1 MAMKSRLK
9 FGTSSDDTLNGTEQS
24 EIFLGFGGNDTI
36 FARGGNDHAFGGR
49 GNDLIFGGNGND
61 HLFGG
66 RGNDALVGEA
76 GKDHL
81 FGGSGR
87 DLLLGGPGKDLL
99 VGGADNDTFLIRHGT
114 GVDTI
119 ADLQAGDRID
129 IRDFNFASFQAVLN
143 AGHQAHDDVVINL
156 GGGDQLVIEDAKLS
170 DLHAEQFII
179 SSQIQGPTSSQ
190 TPYLVSANSHV
201 TVESLITTGDQALN
215 GYTMVGIPD
224 GLGAFDNGNGTF
236 TVLMNHEISNS
247 NPALAGAVRTHGANG
262 AFVSE
267 WVIDKTTLQVVSGKD
282 LMHDVWLFDTATQTY
297 VDHNAALGNG
307 VSFSRFCS
315 ADLADPNAF
324 YNPATGLGFNP
335 ADGRL
340 FLDGE
345 ENNAEGRAMAHIVG
359 GAQDGNSYEL
369 AWLGNMAYEN
379 QLANP
384 FTGDKT
390 VVGMLNDTAAAGNN
404 APGTS
409 AFSGNDRGEVYFYVG
424 DKQSTGLA
432 IDKAG
437 LTGGGMYGVK
447 VAGMEFE
454 TDLTTKAVNGAHFD
468 LVAVG
473 DPTNTSA
480 DVHNLTGSAPPGTN
494 NIESNSQA
502 GHVTGFERPEDGAWD
517 TIDHNRFYFVTT
529 ASTANYT
536 APGTNIGGHSKLWEL
551 DFVDA
556 KNPTLGGTVK
566 MLLDGTE
573 GQSMFDNI
581 TVSPDGKITLC
592 EDPGNNDRVAKVW
605 QYDPANGSLTEIAH
619 HDPAR
624 FDPNLNGPGVAGPNF
639 ITKDEESSGVID
651 VSKILGNAGEHAFLI
666 DTQSHKEVGGALV
679 EGGQLMVMHQYLV

>member
-1 MAMKSRLK
+1 MAIKSRLK
-9 FGTSSDDTLNGTEQS
+9 FGTSGDDTLNGTDQG
-24 EIFLGFGGNDTI
+24 EIFFGFGGNDTV
-36 FARGGNDHAFGGR
+36 FAGGGNDHAFGGR

-66 RGNDALVGEA
+66 RGKDA
-76 GKDHL
+76 
-81 FGGSGR
+81 
-87 DLLLGGPGKDLL
+87 L
-99 VGGADNDTFLIRHGT
+99 VGGADNDTFLIRQGT
-114 GVDTI
+114 GTDTI
-119 ADLQAGDRID
+119 ADLQLGDRID

-143 AGHQAHDDVVINL
+143 AAHQSHDDVVIAL
-156 GGGDQLVIEDAKLS
+156 GGGDQLVIEHTKLA
-170 DLHAEQFII
+170 DLHTEQFII

-190 TPYLVSANSHV
+190 TPYLVSTNSHV
-201 TVESLITTGDQALN
+201 TVESLITTGDQVN

-247 NPALAGAVRTHGANG
+247 NPALAGAVRAHGANG

-267 WVIDKTTLQVVSGKD
+267 WVIDKTSLQVLSGHD

-297 VDHNAALGNG
+297 VDHNAALNNG

-315 ADLADPNAF
+315 ADLADANAF

-345 ENNAEGRAMAHIVG
+345 ENNAEGRAIAHIVG

-379 QLANP
+379 QLANA

-390 VVGMLNDTAAAGNN
+390 VVAMLNDTAAAGNN
-404 APGTS
+404 APGTT

-424 DKQSTGLA
+424 DKQATGLA

-454 TDLTTKAVNGAHFD
+454 TDLTTKAVNGSHFD

-502 GHVTGFERPEDGAWD
+502 G
-517 TIDHNRFYFVTT
+517 
-529 ASTANYT
+529 
-536 APGTNIGGHSKLWEL
+536 
-551 DFVDA
+551 
-556 KNPTLGGTVK
+556 
-566 MLLDGTE
+566 
-573 GQSMFDNI
+573 
-581 TVSPDGKITLC
+581 
-592 EDPGNNDRVAKVW
+592 
-605 QYDPANGSLTEIAH
+605 
-619 HDPAR
+619 
-624 FDPNLNGPGVAGPNF
+624 
-639 ITKDEESSGVID
+639 
-651 VSKILGNAGEHAFLI
+651 
-666 DTQSHKEVGGALV
+666 
-679 EGGQLMVMHQYLV
+679 

>member
-1 MAMKSRLK
+1 MAIKSRLK
-9 FGTSSDDTLNGTEQS
+9 FGTSSDDTLNGTDQS
-24 EIFLGFGGNDTI
+24 EILLGFGGNDTI
-36 FARGGNDHAFGGR
+36 FARGGNDLAFGGR

-66 RGNDALVGEA
+66 RGNDALVGET

-99 VGGADNDTFLIRHGT
+99 VGGADNDTFLVRQGT

-143 AGHQAHDDVVINL
+143 AAHQSHGDVVINL
-156 GGGDQLVIEDAKLS
+156 GAGDQLVIADVKLS

-179 SSQIQGPTSSQ
+179 SSQITGPSSSQ
-190 TPYLVSANSHV
+190 TPYLVSANSHF

-247 NPALAGAVRTHGANG
+247 NPALAGAVRAHGANG

-315 ADLADPNAF
+315 ADLADANAF

-390 VVGMLNDTAAAGNN
+390 VVGLLNDTAAAGNN

-424 DKQSTGLA
+424 DKQATGLA

-454 TDLTTKAVNGAHFD
+454 TDLTTKAVNGSHFD

-473 DPTNTSA
+473 NATNTSP
-480 DVHNLTGSAPPGTN
+480 DVHNLTGAQ
-494 NIESNSQA
+494 IETNSQS

-517 TIDHNRFYFVTT
+517 TIDHNKFYFVTT
-529 ASTANYT
+529 ASIT
-536 APGTNIGGHSKLWEL
+536 GHSKLWEL
-551 DFVDA
+551 DFTDA

-573 GQSMFDNI
+573 GQLMFDNI

-605 QYDPANGSLTEIAH
+605 QYDPANASLTEIAH

-624 FDPNLNGPGVAGPNF
+624 FDPNLNGPGVPGPNF
-639 ITKDEESSGVID
+639 ITKDEESSGVVDI
-651 VSKILGNAGEHAFLI
+651 SGILGNAGEHAFLI
-666 DTQSHKEVGGALV
+666 DTQSHKEVGGNLV

>member
-1 MAMKSRLK
+1 
-9 FGTSSDDTLNGTEQS
+9 
-24 EIFLGFGGNDTI
+24 
-36 FARGGNDHAFGGR
+36 
-49 GNDLIFGGNGND
+49 
-61 HLFGG
+61 
-66 RGNDALVGEA
+66 
-76 GKDHL
+76 
-81 FGGSGR
+81 
-87 DLLLGGPGKDLL
+87 LLLGGPGKDVL
-99 VGGADNDTFLIRHGT
+99 VGGADNDTFLIRQGT
-114 GVDTI
+114 GTDTI
-119 ADLQAGDRID
+119 ADLQLGDRID

-143 AGHQAHDDVVINL
+143 AAHQSHDDVVIAL
-156 GGGDQLVIEDAKLS
+156 GGGDQLVIEHTKLA
-170 DLHAEQFII
+170 DLHTEQFII

-190 TPYLVSANSHV
+190 TPYLVSTNSHV
-201 TVESLITTGDQALN
+201 TVESLITTGDQVN

-247 NPALAGAVRTHGANG
+247 NPALAGAVRAHGANG

-267 WVIDKTTLQVVSGKD
+267 WVIDKTSLQVLSGHD

-315 ADLADPNAF
+315 ADLADATAF

-359 GAQDGNSYEL
+359 GAQDGNTYEL

-379 QLANP
+379 QLANA

-390 VVGMLNDTAAAGNN
+390 VVAMLNDTAAAGNS
-404 APGTS
+404 GGGST
-409 AFSGNDRGEVYFYVG
+409 FTGNDRGEVYFYAG
-424 DKQSTGLA
+424 NKQATGLA

-447 VAGMEFE
+447 VAGLEFE
-454 TDLTTKAVNGAHFD
+454 TDLTTKAVNGSHFD

-473 DPTNTSA
+473 NDTNTSA
-480 DVHNLTGSAPPGTN
+480 DVHNLTGAQ
-494 NIESNSQA
+494 IETNSQK
-502 GHVTGFERPEDGAWD
+502 GHVTSFERPEDGAWD
-517 TIDHNRFYFVTT
+517 TLDHNKFYFVTT
-529 ASTANYT
+529 ASIT
-536 APGTNIGGHSKLWEL
+536 GHSKLWEL
-551 DFVDA
+551 DFTDA
-556 KNPTLGGTVK
+556 KNPTLGGTAK
-566 MLLDGTE
+566 ILLDGTE
-573 GQSMFDNI
+573 GQLMFDNI
-581 TVSPDGKITLC
+581 TVSQDGKITLC
-592 EDPGNNDRVAKVW
+592 EDPGNADRVAKVW
-605 QYDPANGSLTEIAH
+605 QYDPANASLTEIAH

-624 FDPNLNGPGVAGPNF
+624 FDPNLNGPAQPGPNF
-639 ITKDEESSGVID
+639 ITKDEESSGVVDI
-651 VSKILGNAGEHAFLI
+651 SNILGNAGEHAFLI

>member
-1 MAMKSRLK
+1 MAIKSRFK
-9 FGTSSDDTLNGTEQS
+9 FGTNDDDTLNGTDQG
-24 EIFLGFGGNDTI
+24 EIFFGFGGNDSI
-36 FARGGNDHAFGGR
+36 LARGGKDVAFGGR

-81 FGGSGR
+81 LGGSGR
-87 DLLLGGPGKDLL
+87 DLLLGGPGKDVM
-99 VGGADNDTFLIRHGT
+99 VGGPDDDTFLIRQGT

-119 ADLQAGDRID
+119 ADLQGGDRID

-143 AGHQAHDDVVINL
+143 AAHQSHGDVVINL
-156 GGGDQLVIEDAKLS
+156 GGGDQLVIEDTKLS

-190 TPYLVSANSHV
+190 TPYLVSANSHI

-236 TVLMNHEISNS
+236 TVLMNHEI
-247 NPALAGAVRTHGANG
+247 AAGAGAVRAHGGNG

-315 ADLADPNAF
+315 ADMAAATAF

-345 ENNAEGRAMAHIVG
+345 ENNAEGRAVAHIVG

-390 VVGMLNDTAAAGNN
+390 VVGLTNDTAAAANG
-404 APGTS
+404 A
-409 AFSGNDRGEVYFYVG
+409 AFSGPDRGEVYFYVG
-424 DKQSTGLA
+424 DKQATGLA

-447 VAGMEFE
+447 VAGLEFE
-454 TDLTTKAVNGAHFD
+454 TDGTTKAMVNGSHFD

-473 DPTNTSA
+473 NNTNTSA
-480 DVHNLTGSAPPGTN
+480 DVHNLTGGE
-494 NIESNSQA
+494 IEANSQA

-517 TIDHNRFYFVTT
+517 TIDHNKFYFVST
-529 ASTANYT
+529 ASLT
-536 APGTNIGGHSKLWEL
+536 GHSKLWEL
-551 DFVDA
+551 DFIDA

-573 GQSMFDNI
+573 GQVMLDNL

-592 EDPGNNDRVAKVW
+592 EDPGNADRVAKVW

-619 HDPAR
+619 HDPAH
-624 FDPNLNGPGVAGPNF
+624 FDPNLNGPGVSGPNF
-639 ITKDEESSGVID
+639 ITKDEESSGVVDI
-651 VSKILGNAGEHAFLI
+651 SNILGNAGEHAFLI
-666 DTQSHKEVGGALV
+666 DTQSHKPVGGALV

>member
-1 MAMKSRLK
+1 MERSGSSLCARRAARRRRKPTCCRSNSFNRVRRQTSARSVRCGVPPLGRVQFLCTSGFRSSRFGPIVPLRRADKLGAEFFESNNLSARKFPRWFHPTARDAENLSAPKASGICHGCVTRLSTNAATDAGLRSTQSGSRQMAMKSRLK

-36 FARGGNDHAFGGR
+36 FARGGNHHAFGGR

-99 VGGADNDTFLIRHGT
+99 VGGADNDTYLIRHGA

-247 NPALAGAVRTHGANG
+247 NPALAGAVRAHGANG

-267 WVIDKTTLQVVSGKD
+267 WVI
-282 LMHDVWLFDTATQTY
+282 DTATQTY

-315 ADLADPNAF
+315 ADLADANAF

-390 VVGMLNDTAAAGNN
+390 VVG
-404 APGTS
+404 
-409 AFSGNDRGEVYFYVG
+409 
-424 DKQSTGLA
+424 
-432 IDKAG
+432 
-437 LTGGGMYGVK
+437 
-447 VAGMEFE
+447 
-454 TDLTTKAVNGAHFD
+454 
-468 LVAVG
+468 
-473 DPTNTSA
+473 
-480 DVHNLTGSAPPGTN
+480 
-494 NIESNSQA
+494 
-502 GHVTGFERPEDGAWD
+502 
-517 TIDHNRFYFVTT
+517 
-529 ASTANYT
+529 
-536 APGTNIGGHSKLWEL
+536 
-551 DFVDA
+551 
-556 KNPTLGGTVK
+556 
-566 MLLDGTE
+566 
-573 GQSMFDNI
+573 
-581 TVSPDGKITLC
+581 
-592 EDPGNNDRVAKVW
+592 
-605 QYDPANGSLTEIAH
+605 
-619 HDPAR
+619 
-624 FDPNLNGPGVAGPNF
+624 
-639 ITKDEESSGVID
+639 
-651 VSKILGNAGEHAFLI
+651 
-666 DTQSHKEVGGALV
+666 
-679 EGGQLMVMHQYLV
+679 

>member
-1 MAMKSRLK
+1 MAIKSRLK
-9 FGTSSDDTLNGTEQS
+9 LGTSGDDTLNGTDQG
-24 EIFLGFGGNDTI
+24 EIFFGFGGNDTI
-36 FARGGNDHAFGGR
+36 FAGGGNDHAFGGR

-76 GKDHL
+76 GNDHL
-81 FGGSGR
+81 VGGRGR
-87 DLLLGGPGKDLL
+87 DLL
-99 VGGADNDTFLIRHGT
+99 VGGADNDTFLIRQGT
-114 GVDTI
+114 GTDTI
-119 ADLQAGDRID
+119 ADLQPGDRVD
-129 IRDFNFASFQAVLN
+129 IRDFHFASFQAVLN
-143 AGHQAHDDVVINL
+143 AAHQSHDDVVIAL
-156 GGGDQLVIEDAKLS
+156 GGGDQLAIEDAKLS

-179 SSQIQGPTSSQ
+179 SSQITGPSSSQ

-247 NPALAGAVRTHGANG
+247 NPALAGVVRAHGANG

-267 WVIDKTTLQVVSGKD
+267 WVIDKTTLQVLSGHD
-282 LMHDVWLFDTATQTY
+282 LMHDARLFDTATQTF

-315 ADLADPNAF
+315 ADLADANAF

-384 FTGDKT
+384 STGDKT
-390 VVGMLNDTAAAGNN
+390 VVAMLNDTAAAGNS
-404 APGTS
+404 GGGST
-409 AFSGNDRGEVYFYVG
+409 FSGNDRGEVYFYVG

-454 TDLTTKAVNGAHFD
+454 TDLTTKAVNGSHFD

-473 DPTNTSA
+473 NAANTSA
-480 DVHNLTGSAPPGTN
+480 DVHNLTGAQ
-494 NIESNSQA
+494 IESNSQA

-517 TIDHNRFYFVTT
+517 TIDHNKFYFVTT
-529 ASTANYT
+529 AGAGYAGRGVHQNLRPHRHFILHQ
-536 APGTNIGGHSKLWEL
+536 A
-551 DFVDA
+551 
-556 KNPTLGGTVK
+556 
-566 MLLDGTE
+566 
-573 GQSMFDNI
+573 
-581 TVSPDGKITLC
+581 
-592 EDPGNNDRVAKVW
+592 
-605 QYDPANGSLTEIAH
+605 
-619 HDPAR
+619 PAR
-624 FDPNLNGPGVAGPNF
+624 SNPARVPRALTRRFAGPN
-639 ITKDEESSGVID
+639 GVSHGDDRIETR
-651 VSKILGNAGEHAFLI
+651 GEPVRVAAVDFPDARGAQSIRREFSI
-666 DTQSHKEVGGALV
+666 DTGVGF
-679 EGGQLMVMHQYLV
+679 VMSVPRPRSACW

>member
-1 MAMKSRLK
+1 MAIKSRLK
-9 FGTSSDDTLNGTEQS
+9 FGTSSDDTLNGTDQS

-36 FARGGNDHAFGGR
+36 FARGGNDLAFGGR
-49 GNDLIFGGNGND
+49 GNDLMFGGNGND

-66 RGNDALVGEA
+66 RGNDALVGEG

-99 VGGADNDTFLIRHGT
+99 VGGADNDTFLIRQGT
-114 GVDTI
+114 GVDII

-129 IRDFNFASFQAVLN
+129 VRDFNFASFQAVLN
-143 AGHQAHDDVVINL
+143 AAHQSHDGVAINL
-156 GGGDQLVIEDAKLS
+156 GGGDQLVIADVKLS

-179 SSQIQGPTSSQ
+179 SSQITGPSSSQ
-190 TPYLVSANSHV
+190 TPYLVSTNSRV

-247 NPALAGAVRTHGANG
+247 NPALAGAVRAHGANG

-267 WVIDKTTLQVVSGKD
+267 WVIDKTTLQVLSGHD
-282 LMHDVWLFDTATQTY
+282 LMHDAWLFDTATQTY
-297 VDHNAALGNG
+297 VDHNAALNNG

-315 ADLADPNAF
+315 ADLADANAF

-345 ENNAEGRAMAHIVG
+345 ENNAEGRAIAHIVG

-379 QLANP
+379 QLANA

-390 VVGMLNDTAAAGNN
+390 VVAMLNDTAAAGNN
-404 APGTS
+404 APGTT

-424 DKQSTGLA
+424 DKQATGLA

-454 TDLTTKAVNGAHFD
+454 TDLTTKAVNGSHFD

-473 DPTNTSA
+473 NAANTSA
-480 DVHNLTGSAPPGTN
+480 DVHNLTGAQ
-494 NIESNSQA
+494 IETNSQS

-517 TIDHNRFYFVTT
+517 TIDHNKFYFVTT
-529 ASTANYT
+529 ASIT
-536 APGTNIGGHSKLWEL
+536 GHSKLWEL
-551 DFVDA
+551 DFTDA

-566 MLLDGTE
+566 ILLDGTE
-573 GQSMFDNI
+573 GQLMFDNI
-581 TVSPDGKITLC
+581 TVSQDGKITLC

-605 QYDPANGSLTEIAH
+605 QYDPANTSLTEIAH

-624 FDPNLNGPGVAGPNF
+624 FDPNLNGPGVPGPNF
-639 ITKDEESSGVID
+639 ITKDEESQRPISTPID
-651 VSKILGNAGEHAFLI
+651 
-666 DTQSHKEVGGALV
+666 
-679 EGGQLMVMHQYLV
+679 